1 MRGKLSQGWVLLA
14 FLLYCIFLICLSGLK
29 SAGLFLPHIYDLEQW
44 MGGDK
49 WMHLKFSAILSILAC
64 FASERVLD
72 LAAFRRMLVVL
83 LSLMLALAIDES
95 LQYLLVSRRFEF
107 LDYAYGLSGV
117 VSGISLYALI
127 LAARSAGNHKRA

>member
-1 MRGKLSQGWVLLA
+1 
-14 FLLYCIFLICLSGLK
+14 
-29 SAGLFLPHIYDLEQW
+29 
-44 MGGDK
+44 
-49 WMHLKFSAILSILAC
+49 MHLKFSAILSILAC
-64 FASERVLD
+64 LASERVLD

>member
-1 MRGKLSQGWVLLA
+1 MNMKSSSVWPVLLFVSYVATLISLSA
-14 FLLYCIFLICLSGLK
+14 FKSLEIYLPTLFLIERL
-29 SAGLFLPHIYDLEQW
+29 

-83 LSLMLALAIDES
+83 MSLMLALAIDES